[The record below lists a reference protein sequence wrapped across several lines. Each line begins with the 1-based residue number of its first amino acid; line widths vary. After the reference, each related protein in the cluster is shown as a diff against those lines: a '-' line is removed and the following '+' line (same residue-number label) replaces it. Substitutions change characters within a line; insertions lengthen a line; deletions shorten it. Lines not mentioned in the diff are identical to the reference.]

1 MDKFVISRA
10 TKIKISDCN
19 NISESKPQPP
29 EEDAIV
35 STPCASKTAK
45 TIRAH
50 KDNLV
55 YNPTW
60 KNTYSWMDYDS
71 SQNGMVRTIC
81 NVHGKPPVF

>member
-10 TKIKISDCN
+10 TKRKISDCN
-19 NISESKPQPP
+19 NISDMNHDHQRK
-29 EEDAIV
+29 AIV

-45 TIRAH
+45 TILAH

-55 YNPTW
+55 HNPTW

-71 SQNGMVRTIC
+71 SQNGMVRTNC
-81 NVHGKPPVF
+81 KVHGKPPVF

>member
-10 TKIKISDCN
+10 TKRRISHCI
-19 NISESKPQPP
+19 NISESEPQPP

-35 STPCASKTAK
+35 STPYASKTAK
-45 TIRAH
+45 TMRAY

-60 KNTYSWMDYDS
+60 KNEYSWIDYDS
-71 SQNGMVRTIC
+71 SQNGMVCTIC
-81 NVHGKPPVF
+81 KVHGKPPVF

>member
-1 MDKFVISRA
+1 MDKFVLCRA
-10 TKIKISDCN
+10 TKRKFSDRN
-19 NISESKPQPP
+19 NISESEALPP

-50 KDNLV
+50 WDNLV
-55 YNPTW
+55 YNHTW

-71 SQNGMVRTIC
+71 SQNCMVRTMC
-81 NVHGKPPVF
+81 KVHGKPPVF